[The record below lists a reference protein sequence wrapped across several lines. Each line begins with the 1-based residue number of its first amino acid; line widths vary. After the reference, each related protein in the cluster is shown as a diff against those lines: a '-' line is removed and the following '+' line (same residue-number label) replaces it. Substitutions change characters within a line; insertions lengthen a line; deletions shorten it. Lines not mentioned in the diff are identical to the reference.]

1 MDRTKIDPG
10 DRPTLYPTDHPTGD
24 ARFTRMLERLVDIP
38 LLLMVLLLGIPLLLY
53 CILTSP

>member
-1 MDRTKIDPG
+1 MDRIKIDTG
-10 DRPTLYPTDHPTGD
+10 DRPTLYTTDHPTGD

-53 CILTSP
+53 